1 MRARWMFLL
10 TVLLLPG
17 LSRAQDLSFL
27 AGTTE
32 SVDTGQPSHGWQIDL
47 RYDFTELF
55 AMSASWINE
64 GRLDDHHRDGFAT
77 RLWGRIPL
85 LERRFVIAFG
95 AGAYRYFDTQARP
108 GGTHANIHGWAPVY
122 GLTGAWYTNTPWF
135 VLLGIN
141 HIHPPGDIDTNQYL
155 LGAGYRFR
163 KEPDDKVPEPPTG
176 PGSSRSKTTGNE
188 VMPFFGGTVHNSFES
203 RHGLAGGL
211 EFRRGI
217 SRHLDWTLSWIS
229 EDNREEIRRDGL
241 GFQIWL
247 VDEVLGRRLTLG
259 VGAGLYGFLDR
270 FPPAGTGEDEAIDV
284 AGLLSLT
291 TSYRF
296 SNRWFARVNWNR
308 VASDNP
314 RDSDIFVL
322 GVGYRWEE

>member
-1 MRARWMFLL
+1 MRARWVLL
-10 TVLLLPG
+10 LAVFLLPG
-17 LSRAQDLSFL
+17 LSRAQELSFI
-27 AGTTE
+27 AGATD
-32 SVDTGQPSHGWQIDL
+32 SVDTGQTRQGWQIDL
-47 RYDFTELF
+47 RYDFTEPF
-55 AMSASWINE
+55 AVSASWINE
-64 GRLDDHHRDGFAT
+64 GALDDHHRDGFAT

-95 AGAYRYFDTQARP
+95 AGAYRYFDTQTRP
-108 GGTHANIHGWAPVY
+108 GGTHANVHGWAPVY
-122 GLTGAWYTNTPWF
+122 GLTGAWYSNTPWF
-135 VLLGIN
+135 VLLGFN

-163 KEPDDKVPEPPTG
+163 KEPDDKAPPPTG
-176 PGSSRSKTTGNE
+176 IGSSRGETTGTE
-188 VMPFFGGTVHNSFES
+188 VMPFLGGTVHNSFES

-217 SRHLDWTLSWIS
+217 SPHLDGTLSWIS
-229 EDNREEIRRDGL
+229 EDNREEVRRDGL

-247 VDEVLGRRLTLG
+247 VDAVLGRRLALG
-259 VGAGLYGFLDR
+259 VGAGLYAFLDR
-270 FPPAGTGEDEAIDV
+270 FPPAGTGEDEAFDV

-296 SNRWFARVNWNR
+296 SDRWFARLNWNR
-308 VASDNP
+308 VASDKP

-322 GVGYRWEE
+322 GIGYRWEE